1 MIKYKED
8 QFINI
13 AYLFKKANDI
23 NLDGKKIFIGKTNNS
38 LLVGPKIS
46 KNFCLSCFKKRI
58 LSSSFFEV
66 KNYLIMNE
74 EDISQVKKILVIN
87 KNQVFSNL
95 MFEYLSG
102 AKRQKITH
110 AILAVPCCEH

>member
-13 AYLFKKANDI
+13 ADFFKKTKDI
-23 NLDGKKIFIGKTNNS
+23 NLGGKKIFIGKTSNS

-74 EDISQVKKILVIN
+74 EDISRIKKILVIN

-102 AKRQKITH
+102 AKRQKIIH
-110 AILAVPCCEH
+110 PILVVPCCKY